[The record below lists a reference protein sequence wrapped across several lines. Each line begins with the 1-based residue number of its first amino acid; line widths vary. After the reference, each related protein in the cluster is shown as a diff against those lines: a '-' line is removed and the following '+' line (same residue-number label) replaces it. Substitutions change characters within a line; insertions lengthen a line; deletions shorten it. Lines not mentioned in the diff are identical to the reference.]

1 MGGKIRSGIV
11 AMIPARIGSERLRQK
26 NLLMLGDK
34 PVLAHAITTAQ
45 QSGVF
50 DRVIVNGDDPIFER
64 IAASAGAEFYLRP
77 PELGSSDARSDDV
90 VADFME
96 KNPVKIVT
104 WVNSAS
110 PLQPPSDVIAA
121 VRHFEAEN
129 LDSLITTRR
138 EGFHALFKGQPIN
151 FEVQGKFARTQDLPP
166 VSIFVYSVMMWR
178 SSVFLEHYHKHG
190 HAVIVGKFGTYDV
203 SPAACMLLKT
213 DENFATIEAAY
224 ARQKAGE
231 RSSPRY
237 FS

>member
-1 MGGKIRSGIV
+1 
-11 AMIPARIGSERLRQK
+11 MIPARIGSERLRQK

-34 PVLAHAITTAQ
+34 PVLAHAIATAKE
-45 QSGVF
+45 SGVF
-50 DRVIVNGDDPIFER
+50 DRVIVNGDDPIFGR
-64 IAASAGAEFYLRP
+64 IAASAEAEFYLRP
-77 PELGSSDARSDDV
+77 PALGSSDARSDDV

-96 KNPVKIVT
+96 KFPARIVA

-110 PLQPPSDVIAA
+110 PLQPASDVTAA

-129 LDSLITTRR
+129 FDSLITTRR

-151 FEVQGKFARTQDLPP
+151 FETQGKFARTQDLPP
-166 VSIFVYSVMMWR
+166 VSIFVYSVMMWK
-178 SSVFLEHYHKHG
+178 STVFLEHYHKHG

-213 DENFATIEAAY
+213 DENFAAIEAAY
-224 ARQKAGE
+224 TRQKAGE
-231 RSSPRY
+231 QSSPSY